1 MVNKMKVLILE
12 DEEYTLRFLEKLIS
26 EHPLVK
32 QVVGTSNSIEAINL
46 AKALSPD
53 VAFLDIELK
62 PQDAFNGIEVASNI
76 NSINPSTKF
85 IFVSGYSKY
94 AIDSFAVHPYD
105 YVLKPIQKAKIF
117 DVLSELGKDIPQN
130 RFQTNANQRLVFRSD
145 EEIFFVNTDDVYF
158 FEKLGKKAFIHT
170 KNGIREA
177 TCIFNE
183 LETILGSQFKRV
195 HKSFVINMEKISYIR
210 DTGNQSYEVH
220 FHDYSGVALMSR
232 NKFRENQMLFSP
244 SL

>member
-1 MVNKMKVLILE
+1 MNVLILE

-32 QVVGTSNSIEAINL
+32 QAIGTSSSIEAINL
-46 AKALSPD
+46 AKQLAPD

-62 PQDAFNGIEVASNI
+62 PQDAFNGIEVANSI
-76 NSINPSTKF
+76 NSINPNIKF

-105 YVLKPIQKAKIF
+105 YVLKPIKKTKIF
-117 DVLSELGKDIPQN
+117 NILSELANGIPQS
-130 RFQTNANQRLVFRSD
+130 RLQANANQRLVFRSD
-145 EEIFFVNTDDVYF
+145 EEIFFVNTDDVFF
-158 FEKLGKKAFIHT
+158 FEKLGKKAFIHC
-170 KNGIREA
+170 KNGVREA

-183 LETILGSQFKRV
+183 LEPLLGSQFMRV
-195 HKSFVINMEKISYIR
+195 HKSFVINMEKINFIKDS
-210 DTGNQSYEVH
+210 GNQSYEIH
-220 FHDYSGVALMSR
+220 FHNYSGVALMSR
-232 NKFRENQMLFSP
+232 NKFRENQKLFSP